1 MRFSE
6 ARNRRVMS
14 TAGAETVGRVKD
26 LIVDPRSRTIAAL
39 ALRKTEG
46 DGDVLP
52 WAEMKSFGQDAITV
66 QSPERIVQAEG
77 ELAVLADKDHRVLGK
92 RVLTDR
98 GDEIGSVSDIEFDP
112 ESGAIRA
119 LLLGK
124 DEIAGERLHAVGSY
138 AVIVHRPA

>member
-6 ARNRRVMS
+6 AKNRKVVS
-14 TAGAETVGRVKD
+14 TAEAETVGRVRD
-26 LIVDPRSRTIAAL
+26 LVLDARSRTVVAL
-39 ALRKTEG
+39 ALRKTAG
-46 DGDVLP
+46 DGDILP

-66 QSPERIVQAEG
+66 HGPERIVKAEG

-98 GDEIGSVSDIEFDP
+98 GDEVGSVSDIEFDP
-112 ESGAIRA
+112 ESGTVRA

-124 DEIAGERLHAVGSY
+124 EEISGERLHAIGSY
-138 AVIVHRPA
+138 AVIVQR

>member
-6 ARNRRVMS
+6 ARKRKVIS
-14 TAGAETVGRVKD
+14 TTGAETVGRVRD
-26 LIVDPRSRTIAAL
+26 LIVDARSRTVVAL

-46 DGDVLP
+46 DGDILP

-66 QSPERIVQAEG
+66 QGPERIVKAEG

-98 GDEIGSVSDIEFDP
+98 GDEMGSVSDIEFDP
-112 ESGAIRA
+112 ETGAVRA

-124 DEIAGERLHAVGSY
+124 EEISGERLHAIGSY
-138 AVIVHRPA
+138 AVIVQR